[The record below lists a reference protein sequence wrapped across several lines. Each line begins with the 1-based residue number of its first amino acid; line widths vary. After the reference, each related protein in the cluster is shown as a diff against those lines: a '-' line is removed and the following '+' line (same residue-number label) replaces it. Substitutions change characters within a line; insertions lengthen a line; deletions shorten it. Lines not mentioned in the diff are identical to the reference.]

1 MKKSCRRSQI
11 LRAKQCLATGFV
23 AVSALSCGQTVEWS
37 WTPPPGSNW
46 SPLVGTFPVQCGMV
60 PIQILSDPANTR
72 GGGGGREYT
81 YLETMMRVRQTGP
94 TQFRMV
100 LWKGAAGHVRLSE
113 DWGHPFTLT
122 RTNFRQV
129 FQQGEAAIVDR
140 FLTWTTV
147 SGESRFTGETLSL
160 VWQIREVNTGTIP
173 RYGQNTDIIFEFS
186 CTGFPPGHP

>member
-1 MKKSCRRSQI
+1 MTKILGRS
-11 LRAKQCLATGFV
+11 LRGGAMRL
-23 AVSALSCGQTVEWS
+23 SAMALLGASLLCCGQTVEWS

-60 PIQILSDPANTR
+60 PIQILSDPANIR
-72 GGGGGREYT
+72 GAGRGYT
-81 YLETMMRVRQTGP
+81 YLETMMRIRQTGP

-100 LWKGAAGHVRLSE
+100 LWEGAAGHVRLSE

-122 RTNFRQV
+122 GTNFRQV
-129 FQQGEAAIVDR
+129 FQRGEVAIVDR